1 MTKRNKKSAAHVVA
15 HNADTVVLDS
25 PAQEVVTQ
33 QVTAPEAPAQ
43 EEAKPAKAKSKR
55 YASIAVLANPDAII
69 TSVAP
74 NPKKAGSKAFDKY
87 ALFEV
92 GLSVKQ
98 IEEKF
103 VANHWGRMKARNELR
118 WDIEH
123 GYVTLEAPQS

>member
-1 MTKRNKKSAAHVVA
+1 MTKRNKKSPAHVVPA
-15 HNADTVVLDS
+15 NNGDTVVLEN
-25 PAQEVVTQ
+25 PTQEVVVQDTP
-33 QVTAPEAPAQ
+33 APEAKV
-43 EEAKPAKAKSKR
+43 EEAKPVKAKGKR
-55 YASIAVLANPDAII
+55 YASLAVLANPDAVI

-92 GLSVKQ
+92 GLTVKQ
-98 IEEKF
+98 VEEKF

-123 GYVTLEAPQS
+123 GYITLEA